1 MTEEKNPPTPRAGIF
16 LFLGKR
22 KQQRRASHIPTA
34 PAAAVRLV
42 QNLNLKGASSTTV
55 PALPQAHSSIGKDS
69 PSRSLTVN
77 RVYMCSIAH
86 GAKAHRSAPVPGPF
100 CF

>member
-22 KQQRRASHIPTA
+22 KKTRRAFHIPTA
-34 PAAAVRLV
+34 PATAVRLV

-55 PALPQAHSSIGKDS
+55 QAFPQAHSSIGKDCGRLSHCQSYLEMS
-69 PSRSLTVN
+69 PSLT
-77 RVYMCSIAH
+77 I
-86 GAKAHRSAPVPGPF
+86 
-100 CF
+100 